1 MSEETPKDPEVEET
15 PETEAVAS
23 DELEPTAA
31 DEAVADAAAEG
42 EEDDVLTDEPEAEAD
57 DEPEAEAEPEP
68 EPAESGNGAAAEPP
82 IPRATPRPQPRPEPA
97 AAPLRATPAASR
109 TAPVPSRRPAGPAR
123 RASGDSSNAG
133 RITAI
138 TIGGI
143 VVVALLA
150 FGATRIFGG
159 DEPKPAPNV
168 AQEPSSSA
176 DAGTG
181 NGGGGGTSATDA
193 RPDTVVAVLNGTPT
207 QGLAKGAG
215 DKLIAEGYSDAT
227 GMIRTGNNTA
237 DQQLPESSVLYAP
250 GKRRQARD
258 VASILDISARPK
270 AVDEGTLAVANG
282 VGGGGDSADVVVVLG
297 LDQSP

>member
-1 MSEETPKDPEVEET
+1 MAEIKGILGTKLGMTQIFDDTRAIPVTVIKAGPCFVAQVK
-15 PETEAVAS
+15 TEAKDGYS
-23 DELEPTAA
+23 
-31 DEAVADAAAEG
+31 AV
-42 EEDDVLTDEPEAEAD
+42 
-57 DEPEAEAEPEP
+57 
-68 EPAESGNGAAAEPP
+68 
-82 IPRATPRPQPRPEPA
+82 Q
-97 AAPLRATPAASR
+97 
-109 TAPVPSRRPAGPAR
+109 
-123 RASGDSSNAG
+123 
-133 RITAI
+133 
-138 TIGGI
+138 
-143 VVVALLA
+143 LA

-181 NGGGGGTSATDA
+181 NGGGGGTSAADA